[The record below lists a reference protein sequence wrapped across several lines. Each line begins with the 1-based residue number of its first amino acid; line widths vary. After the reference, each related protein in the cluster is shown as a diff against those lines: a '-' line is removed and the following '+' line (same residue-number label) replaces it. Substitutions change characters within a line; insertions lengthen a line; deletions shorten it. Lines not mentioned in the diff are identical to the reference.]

1 MRQIAYFTFHGNL
14 NDFLSKRNK
23 NNRITYSFN
32 GTPAVK
38 DAIEAIGVPH
48 VEVEWVL
55 INGQPAQFSS
65 SLQPEDIVDVFSLDT
80 PPPLPDPPPV
90 IDREARPHAFAL
102 DMHLGALAR
111 LLRLL
116 GLDTFYQTDIT
127 DQELAQRSGK
137 EHRIALTRDIP
148 LLKQKIIVWGYW
160 LRSQDPYEQLLEVV
174 RRFPLVSY
182 FRPFTRCL
190 VCNAFIQ
197 PVEKSTVLSELPPGT
212 KEYFDEFYQCAG
224 CGKVYWKGSHYERMK
239 ELVDQVMRETS
250 ST

>member
-1 MRQIAYFTFHGNL
+1 MRQIAYFTFYGNL
-14 NDFLSKRNK
+14 NDFLPKRNK
-23 NNRITYSFN
+23 GTRITYSFTS
-32 GTPAVK
+32 TPAVK

-55 INGQPAQFSS
+55 INGASVQFYTP
-65 SLQPEDIVDVFSLDT
+65 LHPENCVDVFPLDL
-80 PPPLPDPPPV
+80 PPPLPDPAPV
-90 IDREARPHAFAL
+90 RNRQDTPQAFVL

-116 GLDTFYQTDIT
+116 GLDTFYQSGIT
-127 DQELAQRSGK
+127 DQELAQRSHR

-148 LLKQKIIVWGYW
+148 LLKQKIIEWGYW

-174 RRFPLVSY
+174 RRYNLSSS

-197 PVEKSTVLSELPPGT
+197 PVEKRAVMHQLPPGT
-212 KEYFDEFYQCAG
+212 KEYFDEFYQCTG
-224 CGKVYWKGSHYERMK
+224 CEKVYWKGSHYGRMV
-239 ELVDQVMRETS
+239 ELINRVIREANDA
-250 ST
+250 